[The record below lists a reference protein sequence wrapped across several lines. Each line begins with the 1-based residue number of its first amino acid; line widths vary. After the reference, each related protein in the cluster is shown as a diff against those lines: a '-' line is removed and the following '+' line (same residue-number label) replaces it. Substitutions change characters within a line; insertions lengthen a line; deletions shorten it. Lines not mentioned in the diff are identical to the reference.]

1 MYCFNTFY
9 LLKMPKLVNFENIK
23 ITKNDYLSDKFS
35 QNTLGCISSNHL
47 DLEDI
52 VSDNN
57 LQIKKNSLIPD
68 EHREKI
74 TNFVND
80 LMKCDFSV
88 KKHGIIR
95 SFVTPEHDDI
105 FKSIFNLIF
114 RNEKKTYKKIWTIK
128 DRFEK
133 EFVRLRRIHGIHPK
147 KSQLYYLYRVNLYK
161 NLIEENRTLEELLIT
176 KRMRSQSGVLVISV
190 IMPPDVFSCSYDCHY
205 CPNDPKY
212 SRSYFRGE
220 PTVQRGE
227 RNNFDPLKQFYD
239 RAMSY
244 FVNGHHI
251 DKVEIIILGGTF
263 SCYKPADAEQF
274 IKMLF
279 YAANTIF
286 DDRTNLRT
294 HMNIA
299 DEITINENALCKI
312 IGVTIETRPDKI
324 TKYELRR
331 FRSYGV
337 TRIQMGVQHTD
348 DTILDK
354 MNRQCST
361 DKVKKALKLAKDNGF
376 KIDIHLMPDLPG
388 ASPDIDRAMFK
399 EIIENPDYQAD
410 QWKIYPTNVLEFTKI
425 KEWYDNGS
433 YKPYAETHPREFID
447 LLIWVMLKIP
457 PWIRVNRIQRDF
469 PGNYI
474 EGGNKL
480 TNLRQ
485 ILDDKLKSNDT
496 YKYCKDIRTMEVKL
510 ETQNIHKA
518 RMVRVDYIGSD
529 GKEIFLS
536 HKSCS
541 CRFCWNYAFFSIK
554 KWFLSNL
561 FGISSYFYGCGNED
575 TIYSFLRLRISS
587 RGYENCFARSMYH
600 KGKIRELH
608 VYGDK
613 QSTYKQNNKNDKT
626 EQKVQHHGFGRQLLK
641 YAEKISA
648 EHGCDGT
655 CVIAGVGT
663 RNYYRKFGYEIP
675 YGEENHGGFMT
686 KGT

>member
-1 MYCFNTFY
+1 
-9 LLKMPKLVNFENIK
+9 MPKLVNFENLK
-23 ITKNDYLSDKFS
+23 VCHNEQLKCT
-35 QNTLGCISSNHL
+35 

-52 VSDNN
+52 IADNN

-74 TNFVND
+74 SNFMDD
-80 LMKCDFSV
+80 LLKYDYSYN
-88 KKHGIIR
+88 KS
-95 SFVTPEHDDI
+95 SFYRIYKMIFGDDEEYLR
-105 FKSIFNLIF
+105 KTFN
-114 RNEKKTYKKIWTIK
+114 TIK
-128 DRFEK
+128 DKYER

-161 NLIEENRTLEELLIT
+161 NLIKENPVLEEQLIT

-190 IMPPDVFSCSYDCHY
+190 IMPPDNFSCAYNCHY

-227 RNNFDPLKQFYD
+227 RNDFDALKQFYD

-244 FVNGHHI
+244 FINGHDI
-251 DKVEIIILGGTF
+251 DKVELIILGGTF
-263 SCYKPADAEQF
+263 SCYQPSVSENF

-286 DDRTNLRT
+286 DDRTNLRPAKS
-294 HMNIA
+294 IQ
-299 DEITINENALCKI
+299 DEILENENALCKI
-312 IGVTIETRPDKI
+312 IGLTIETRPDKI
-324 TKYELRR
+324 TKPELRR

-348 DTILDK
+348 DEILEK
-354 MNRQCST
+354 MNRECTQ
-361 DKVKKALKLAKDNGF
+361 KEVIKAIKLAKDNGF

-388 ASPDIDRAMFK
+388 ASPEIDRKMFM
-399 EIIENPDYQAD
+399 EIIHNPDYQAD

-433 YKPYAETHPREFID
+433 YKPYAETHFTEFLN
-447 LLIWVMLKIP
+447 LLKWVMLEIP

-469 PGNYI
+469 PGNHI
-474 EGGNKL
+474 EGGNKI

-485 ILDDKLKSNDT
+485 VLDDELASTNSQS
-496 YKYCKDIRTMEVKL
+496 KDIRSMEVKFNIK
-510 ETQNIHKA
+510 NIHNA
-518 RMVRVDYIGSD
+518 RLVRVDYTGS
-529 GKEIFLS
+529 GSKEIFLS

-541 CRFCWNYAFFSIK
+541 CKFCWSHKLYQIKAFI
-554 KWFLSNL
+554 LSLLN
-561 FGISSYFYGCGNED
+561 INSYFYGCGNEN
-575 TIYSFLRLRISS
+575 TIYSFLRLRISNKD
-587 RGYENCFARSMYH
+587 YDNCFAESMKN

-613 QSTYKQNNKNDKT
+613 ISTYKKNSQQQHKG
-626 EQKVQHHGFGRQLLK
+626 QHHGFGKKLLK
-641 YAEKISA
+641 VAENIGK
-648 EHGCDGT
+648 ENNCDGM

-675 YGEENHGGFMT
+675 YHEKNHGYFMT
-686 KGT
+686 KKF

>member
-1 MYCFNTFY
+1 
-9 LLKMPKLVNFENIK
+9 MPKLVNFNNIK
-23 ITKNDYLSDKFS
+23 INAHD
-35 QNTLGCISSNHL
+35 CISSNNL

-52 VSDNN
+52 ISDNN
-57 LQIKKNSLIPD
+57 LQIKKNSLIPE

-80 LMKCDFSV
+80 LLKYDFSDKV
-88 KKHGIIR
+88 LNY
-95 SFVTPEHDDI
+95 DNN
-105 FKSIFNLIF
+105 FKTIFNIIF
-114 RNEKKTYKKIWTIK
+114 GKNGKTIKKIWTIQDK
-128 DRFEK
+128 FEK

-161 NLIEENRTLEELLIT
+161 NLIQENLFLEELLIT

-190 IMPPDVFSCSYDCHY
+190 IMPPDVFSCAYDCHY

-251 DKVEIIILGGTF
+251 DKIEIIILGGTF
-263 SCYKPADAEQF
+263 SCYKPVDAEQF

-286 DDRTNLRT
+286 DDRTCLRKSLS
-294 HMNIA
+294 IA
-299 DEITINENALCKI
+299 DEILMNENALCKI

-348 DTILDK
+348 DDILDK

-388 ASPDIDRAMFK
+388 ASPEIDRAMFK

-425 KEWYDNGS
+425 KEWYDSGE
-433 YKPYAETHPREFID
+433 YKPYAESHPREFID

-457 PWIRVNRIQRDF
+457 PWIRINRIQRDF

-496 YKYCKDIRTMEVKL
+496 YKYCKDIRSMEVKFDIK
-510 ETQNIHKA
+510 NIHKA
-518 RMVRVDYIGSD
+518 RMIRVDYIGSD

-541 CRFCWNYAFFSIK
+541 CIFCWNYAFFSMK
-554 KWFLSNL
+554 KWLLANL
-561 FGISSYFYGCGNED
+561 LGISTYFYGCGNED

-587 RGYENCFARSMYH
+587 KGYENCFARSMYH

-613 QSTYKQNNKNDKT
+613 QATYKQNKSKT
-626 EQKVQHHGFGRQLLK
+626 DDDNNERLHKKTAKVQHHGFGSQLLK
-641 YAEKISA
+641 CAEKISA

-675 YGEENHGGFMT
+675 HGEENHGGFMT
-686 KGT
+686 RGTNHGFALRDAHP